1 VVALVK
7 VTSVDGESRAVVNV
21 LRGSVIK
28 GYWAERVDERRIADL
43 LHPSFG
49 VRKFFLRSK
58 PQARR

>member
-1 VVALVK
+1 L
-7 VTSVDGESRAVVNV
+7 VNV

-49 VRKFFLRSK
+49 VRDFFLRSK